1 MLDFSYKIVT
11 PKLIQFMV
19 LISYSGINFYTFIYF
34 LFLFILVISVLL
46 FFNFT
51 RLSYPITHALT
62 ILKPT
67 ISCIS
72 DTTTYPC
79 YYPNN
84 ISNLNIQ
91 ILLPFYDMDVERSQP
106 LLKRHFEN
114 LSAITKKSM

>member
-11 PKLIQFMV
+11 PKLIQFMA
-19 LISYSGINFYTFIYF
+19 LII
-34 LFLFILVISVLL
+34 
-46 FFNFT
+46 FNIT

-62 ILKPT
+62 ILMPT